1 MYDLKKLL
9 DNYLAKSDPP
19 ITISQHI
26 KDLKD
31 RFKQLEP
38 YLPKDKVDNYR
49 DIIYKLLE
57 YHDLGKI
64 NKKFQDK
71 VNGIK
76 KHKDEIPHEWL
87 SVAFIDD
94 EFEEWLDNFIYG
106 NVDFYKLFVYII
118 ANHHNRI
125 GKIEY
130 FSDSK
135 EKFEKIAESLK
146 DVPYYDNFDPDDI
159 KNINKSINDNFSDY
173 FADLVF
179 LKGILH
185 KCDYSASANIPS
197 EIYYNGNYQ
206 EDFKKGLEFQL
217 KPFQAE
223 AKNLSDKNVVL
234 IASTGMGK
242 TEYSMNWIN
251 GGKAFYL
258 LGIRMATDSIYKR
271 FKKFFGDNVALLHG
285 NINYSLLEELE
296 EEQNNKKTNKY
307 DYEILDNKY
316 EKIDYETKLSQVRQ
330 LAYPITVAT
339 ADQIVTSVFKYKFEM
354 HYLTASYSKIVVDEI
369 QSFSPGAMAAIVV
382 FLQEIS
388 KLGGK
393 FLLMSA
399 TIPKFV
405 KDDLKSYTDADGI
418 REPQLLDKQRHKIEV
433 KDCFIED
440 YDFSKIDFKNKKIL
454 IICNTVK
461 KAQLLYEKLNAM
473 KLEPNLLHSHFIKLD
488 RENKEKAILEFEKS
502 NNSGIWITTQIVEA
516 SLDIDFDLL
525 LTECSTIDSMLQ
537 RFGRCYRKRDYSD
550 DKEPNIIIFK
560 YYNDNDNESKV
571 YDVILTKK
579 TYEIFSNT
587 KYNKTLLTEEQKQE
601 MINEVFNAIEDT
613 NYYND
618 YKRCKLLLKNGF
630 RAENKAEV
638 QELFRGI
645 ASQRLV
651 IPRSV
656 YNEYK
661 DKILENIEI
670 TKNKNK
676 SKESKLKAEQE
687 ILKYCTQLPYYNK
700 NEDEYRDK
708 LFNIGIDSSFVKSN
722 GIKIIDGISY
732 DDKKGL
738 VLE

>member
-1 MYDLKKLL
+1 VGSEMC
-9 DNYLAKSDPP
+9 
-19 ITISQHI
+19 IR
-26 KDLKD
+26 D
-31 RFKQLEP
+31 R
-38 YLPKDKVDNYR
+38 
-49 DIIYKLLE
+49 
-57 YHDLGKI
+57 
-64 NKKFQDK
+64 
-71 VNGIK
+71 
-76 KHKDEIPHEWL
+76 WL
-87 SVAFIDD
+87 SIAFIND
-94 EFEEWLDNFIYG
+94 ELEEWLDNFTYG
-106 NVDFYKLFVYII
+106 NVNFYKLFVYII

-125 GKIEY
+125 DRTKKI
-130 FSDSK
+130 SDFK
-135 EKFEKIAESLK
+135 EKFEKIGELLK

-159 KNINKSINDNFSDY
+159 KSINGSINENFSDY

-185 KCDYSASANIPS
+185 KCDYSASANIPG
-197 EIYYNGNYQ
+197 ELYYNGNYQ
-206 EDFKKGLEFQL
+206 EDFQKGLEFQL

-223 AKNLSDKNVVL
+223 AKNSSDKNVVL

-251 GGKAFYL
+251 GSKAFYL

-285 NINYSLLEELE
+285 NVNYSLLEELE
-296 EEQNNKKTNKY
+296 RENKNS
-307 DYEILDNKY
+307 YEDLYN
-316 EKIDYETKLSQVRQ
+316 DYETRLSQVRQ

-354 HYLTASYSKIVVDEI
+354 HYLTASYSKIVIDEI
-369 QSFSPGAMAAIVV
+369 QSFSPAAMAAIVV

-388 KLGGK
+388 ELGGK

-405 KDDLKSYTDADGI
+405 KDDLESYADIG
-418 REPQLLDKQRHKIEV
+418 EPQLLDKERHKIEV

-461 KAQLLYEKLNAM
+461 KAQLLYEKLNKM
-473 KLEPNLLHSHFIKLD
+473 GFESNLLHSHFIKLD
-488 RENKEKAILEFEKS
+488 RENKEKAILEFERS

-537 RFGRCYRKRDYSD
+537 RFGRCYRKRDYHD
-550 DKEPNIIIFK
+550 EEPNIIIFK
-560 YYNDNDNESKV
+560 HGNESKQI
-571 YDVILTKK
+571 YDKILTEK
-579 TYEIFSNT
+579 TYETFLE
-587 KYNKTLLTEEQKQE
+587 YNKILLIEKQKQE
-601 MINEVFNAIEDT
+601 MIDKVFNAVKDT
-613 NYYND
+613 DYYKNYKD
-618 YKRCKLLLKNGF
+618 HKQLLKSGF
-630 RAENKAEV
+630 RADNKAEV

-656 YNEYK
+656 YNENK
-661 DKILENIEI
+661 DKILESIEI

-676 SKESKLKAEQE
+676 SKELKLQAEQE

-700 NEDEYRDK
+700 NEDKYEDK
-708 LFNIGIDSSFVKSN
+708 LFNIGIDSSFIRSN
-722 GIKIIDGISY
+722 GIKIIDGVSY